1 MKIAAA
7 ALDDVKA
14 HAGEGYPHEICGFLI
29 GGRGSSRVARA
40 VRARN
45 MVVERARDRYEID
58 PRDTIRVQ
66 READDAGEDILGYY
80 HSHPDHPARASVFD
94 TERAWAG
101 PFYLIVS
108 CVEGKVVDA
117 NAFVAARDGGPF
129 RDEPVEIA

>member
-1 MKIAAA
+1 VKIAAA
-7 ALDDVKA
+7 ALDAVKA
-14 HAGEGYPHEICGFLI
+14 HAADGYPHEICGFLI
-29 GGRGSSRVARA
+29 GARGSSRVARA

-66 READDAGEDILGYY
+66 READDAGEDIVGYY

-117 NAFVAARDGGPF
+117 NAFIAAQDGGPF
-129 RDEPVEIA
+129 RDELVEIA